1 MGWSLMTHLQRFC
14 RGPRD
19 GPRRLLGPQLGAQI
33 HQGPFQIPGALRT
46 LQAVEHLLWLASM
59 PGEMSHP
66 LLAHA
71 YTHTHHKP
79 HVSRTKQEMAL
90 QVILKLSGQT
100 QGGRGKGR
108 EETQALQ
115 TPPEQMPFMLLPAP
129 TQTLQA
135 FVSINA
141 HKCDTMTLQCEGF
154 NGSADA
160 L

>member
-1 MGWSLMTHLQRFC
+1 MDRRACWDHSWELRFT
-14 RGPRD
+14 RGPCKSPA
-19 GPRRLLGPQLGAQI
+19 PRT
-33 HQGPFQIPGALRT
+33 F
-46 LQAVEHLLWLASM
+46 QAVERLPWPASM

-66 LLAHA
+66 LLAHSH
-71 YTHTHHKP
+71 THTHHKP
-79 HVSRTKQEMAL
+79 HISRTKQEMAL

-141 HKCDTMTLQCEGF
+141 HKCDTTTLQCEGF

>member
-1 MGWSLMTHLQRFC
+1 MKAGSCMGWSLTTHPQRFC

-19 GPRRLLGPQLGAQI
+19 GPHSLLGPQVGAQA
-33 HQGPFQIPGALRT
+33 HQGPFQIPCALRT
-46 LQAVEHLLWLASM
+46 FQAVERLLWLASM

-71 YTHTHHKP
+71 HMHTHHKP

-100 QGGRGKGR
+100 QGGRGKGS

-129 TQTLQA
+129 TQTL
-135 FVSINA
+135 
-141 HKCDTMTLQCEGF
+141 
-154 NGSADA
+154 
-160 L
+160 

>member
-1 MGWSLMTHLQRFC
+1 MVTDDPSAEIL
-14 RGPRD
+14 PRT
-19 GPRRLLGPQLGAQI
+19 PRWTAEAAGTTAGSSDS
-33 HQGPFQIPGALRT
+33 PGALPNPLRPEDVPGSGT
-46 LQAVEHLLWLASM
+46 FAVAASM

-71 YTHTHHKP
+71 HTHTHHKP